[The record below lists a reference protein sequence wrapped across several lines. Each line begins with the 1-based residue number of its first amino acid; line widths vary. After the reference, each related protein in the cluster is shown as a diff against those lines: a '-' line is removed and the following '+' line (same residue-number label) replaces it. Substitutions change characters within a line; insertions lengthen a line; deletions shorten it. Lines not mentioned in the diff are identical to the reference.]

1 MFQRWIHAQLSVPI
15 GRITARKSAIKLTPT
30 VNAKLENQ
38 SIHKIIIFTSMKKD
52 IQKNQN
58 NLIDN
63 IKEIIFS
70 ARKSVAINVNN
81 GLITAYWNIG
91 RIIIENEKVN
101 NIDNSS
107 SRQII
112 LELSKQ
118 LTDEIGKGFSRSNLF
133 NMRKFYLEYPNVQTV
148 SGQLTWSHICELL
161 IIEDSQKKGFY
172 EKETINSSWSVR
184 ELKRQIDSSL
194 YERLLLSKGETNKK
208 ELLRLSQKGQQI
220 SKPQDIVKNPYVF
233 EFLGVPEH
241 KPILEKELERKLIRH
256 IEGFLLEL
264 GRGFMFVGS
273 QQRVTINNTHYYVD
287 MVFYNK
293 ILRCY
298 ILIELKTTK
307 LQINHAGQLNTYL
320 NYFKAEV
327 NDKDDNPPI
336 GIILCAEKEE
346 IAAEYI
352 LGGLENNVFASKFT
366 YVLPDKDELIRELEN
381 VIKE

>member
-1 MFQRWIHAQLSVPI
+1 
-15 GRITARKSAIKLTPT
+15 
-30 VNAKLENQ
+30 
-38 SIHKIIIFTSMKKD
+38 MKKN
-52 IQKNQN
+52 IHKNQN

-81 GLITAYWNIG
+81 ELITAYWNIG
-91 RIIIENEKVN
+91 KIIIENEKIN

-118 LTDEIGKGFSRSNLF
+118 LTEEIGKGFSRSNLF
-133 NMRKFYLEYPNVQTV
+133 NMRKFYLEYPAVQTL

-161 IIEDSQKKGFY
+161 IIEDTQKRGFY

-184 ELKRQIDSSL
+184 ELKRHIDSSL

-208 ELLRLSQKGQQI
+208 ELLELSQKGQQI
-220 SKPQDIVKNPYVF
+220 LKPQDIVKNPYVF

-241 KPILEKELERKLIRH
+241 KPILEKELEKKLIRH
-256 IEGFLLEL
+256 IEDFLLEL

-273 QQRVTINNTHYYVD
+273 QQRLTINNTHYYVD

-307 LQINHAGQLNTYL
+307 LKINHAGQLNTYL

-336 GIILCAEKEE
+336 GIILCAEKDE

-352 LGGLENNVFASKFT
+352 LGGLENNVFTSKFT

-381 VIKE
+381 VIKD